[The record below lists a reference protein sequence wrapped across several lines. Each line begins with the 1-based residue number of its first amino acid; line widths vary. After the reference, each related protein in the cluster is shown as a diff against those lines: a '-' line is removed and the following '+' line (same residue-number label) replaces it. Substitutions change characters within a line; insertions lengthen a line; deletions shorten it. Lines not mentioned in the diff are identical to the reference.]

1 MKDVIVQRVFLVLMV
16 VLGACNAVPSQEA
29 IEAERLALLD
39 VDREFARES
48 AANGAQGWA
57 SFFLEDAIM
66 FPNEGI
72 VRGRDDIRDVME
84 QVFVPGGPLLTW
96 QPEAAQVSAG
106 LDLGYTIGKWQFM
119 AGTDSVI
126 SSGNYLTVWSKD
138 DDGSWKV
145 AIDIGNDDP
154 SND

>member
-1 MKDVIVQRVFLVLMV
+1 MKDSAAQRESTGTRHSLHSRSSAAKMLFLALTV
-16 VLGACNAVPSQEA
+16 VLTACNTVPSQEA

-57 SFFLEDAIM
+57 SFFLADAIM

-84 QVFVPGGPLLTW
+84 QVFVPDGPL
-96 QPEAAQVSAG
+96 
-106 LDLGYTIGKWQFM
+106 
-119 AGTDSVI
+119 
-126 SSGNYLTVWSKD
+126 
-138 DDGSWKV
+138 
-145 AIDIGNDDP
+145 
-154 SND
+154 